1 VLQTKLTAVGGWKG
15 TDADEAL
22 DFAEAVERHVQY
34 VVRWCPPH
42 HEKACFDEIN
52 RSISTS
58 VKLTPE
64 RAATVKLWVKESWWN
79 NREKLQ
85 ICRRPHGGLGTFN
98 ISSSAAESDN
108 NALKKE
114 VQRAGTTG
122 NLVHGTVAKEKK
134 TETKKR
140 RRDIANLSKTVMLD
154 AHGLS
159 GQLSPRAI
167 QLVSAEPHFGSWH
180 ISNVTSSTVDAVQF
194 VIAKLS
200 PTTNTSGGSSK
211 KKKKKKANAATK
223 TFSHLDADVCPVTAT
238 LRLAP
243 TTVSI
248 SKDIDGVM
256 RARCSN
262 LTCNIEGVPCCCLRK
277 LFPGKLT
284 AQDFHPRF
292 RLNRE
297 LVPLTV
303 VRDDEGAF
311 HVPALDE
318 EMRYMGVAIDG
329 KLFWDGRDASKR
341 VAELMQEAAG
351 GFAAGVAEV
360 AAPEPVYLGEP
371 VGPTAGPAFDQ
382 LEVFNGLL
390 DEEGEEEEDA
400 LNTRHRRDAISTA
413 EYNVNEHFK
422 WLDSEGLAMDAT
434 SYSLFGAE
442 LADAIAAV
450 TTAQQAR
457 FAASRMALAGNA
469 IASQVLPTSLGD
481 SALDGAVGFRETRQR
496 THLRHAARF

>member
-1 VLQTKLTAVGGWKG
+1 VAGWKG

-52 RSISTS
+52 RSISTN
-58 VKLTPE
+58 VELTSE
-64 RAATVKLWVKESWWN
+64 RAATLKIWVKEHWWN

-85 ICRRPHGGLGTFN
+85 ICRRPNGGLGTFN

-114 VQRAGTTG
+114 VKRAGTTG

-140 RRDIANLSKTVMLD
+140 QRDIMNLSKTVMLD

-167 QLVSAEPHFGSWH
+167 QLVSAEPHFGSWN
-180 ISNVTSSTVDAVQF
+180 ISNIISSTVDAVQF

-200 PTTNTSGGSSK
+200 LTTNTSGGSSKKKK

-223 TFSHLDADVCPVTAT
+223 TFSHLDADVCPVTAN

-277 LFPGKLT
+277 LFPGKMT

-297 LVPLTV
+297 LVPLAV
-303 VRDDEGAF
+303 VRDDEGGF
-311 HVPALDE
+311 CVPALGE

-329 KLFWDGRDASKR
+329 KLFWDGRDASNR
-341 VAELMQEAAG
+341 VAELMQEAVVSCDG
-351 GFAAGVAEV
+351 YDGAAGVAEV
-360 AAPEPVYLGEP
+360 VPEPVYLGEP
-371 VGPTAGPAFDQ
+371 VFGTVTTDQAFDQ
-382 LEVFNGLL
+382 LEVYDGE
-390 DEEGEEEEDA
+390 DEEDVAG
-400 LNTRHRRDAISTA
+400 NTRYRRDAIANA

-422 WLDSEGLAMDAT
+422 WLDSEGLALDAT
-434 SYSLFGAE
+434 SYALFGTE
-442 LADAIAAV
+442 LAVAIAAV
-450 TTAQQAR
+450 CCISSGSCRHCDRTTGVAN
-457 FAASRMALAGNA
+457 LAWGLRLGWCDR
-469 IASQVLPTSLGD
+469 LPRDPT
-481 SALDGAVGFRETRQR
+481 AN
-496 THLRHAARF
+496 